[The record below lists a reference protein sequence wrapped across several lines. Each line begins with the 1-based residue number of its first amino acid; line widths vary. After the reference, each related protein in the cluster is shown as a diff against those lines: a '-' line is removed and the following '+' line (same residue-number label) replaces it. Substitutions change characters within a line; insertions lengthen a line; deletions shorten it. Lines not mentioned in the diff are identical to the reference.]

1 LMITLVPASP
11 EAGEKLVIWGGTKK
25 VAVLVPRPAGLV
37 TWILPVVAAEGTLTV
52 IWVGE
57 LMVKMVVVVVLNVT
71 RLAVSKLVPVTTTE
85 LPGTPLAGLNPVT
98 VGGKITMKSVALVAV
113 PADVVTVILPE
124 VVPELTLAVIWVGE
138 LTVTEP
144 AALPLN
150 FTEETPVKP
159 VPVMVTFVLMGP
171 AVGVKLV
178 IVGPDE
184 LPTVKSVALVAVPAG
199 VVTEILPVVA
209 PVGTVAVIWML
220 ELTVNTV
227 AAVPLNATPVAPVKL
242 LPLIVTL
249 VPTGPDPGEKLVID
263 GEEPDVTVKL
273 FALVAVPAVAVTVI
287 FPVVAPEGTVA
298 VIWVE
303 LFRVNVAAVPL
314 KATAEAPLK
323 FVPVIETDVP
333 TGPEAGENPE
343 IVTVGPDPTVK
354 SVALEA
360 VPPGVVTEIL
370 PVVAPEGTVA
380 VILVAEFT
388 VKVAAAPLN

>member
-263 GEEPDVTVKL
+263 GEEPDEYESATLWSTGVCVGSG
-273 FALVAVPAVAVTVI
+273 VARSARYWMYREDPPIAPPLPTGANAVHEPSATAVSPRRTERTTE
-287 FPVVAPEGTVA
+287 APPG
-298 VIWVE
+298 
-303 LFRVNVAAVPL
+303 VAAVQD
-314 KATAEAPLK
+314 KE
-323 FVPVIETDVP
+323 
-333 TGPEAGENPE
+333 
-343 IVTVGPDPTVK
+343 
-354 SVALEA
+354 SH
-360 VPPGVVTEIL
+360 
-370 PVVAPEGTVA
+370 GT
-380 VILVAEFT
+380 L
-388 VKVAAAPLN
+388 